1 LSVSLA
7 LAMIYNGAA
16 GETKMAIAK
25 TLSASSLT
33 ESAFNQ
39 NNSILLKTIEKADPA
54 VQMEIANALWFQSGL
69 PINPVFW
76 K

>member
-39 NNSILLKTIEKADPA
+39 NNSILLKTIE
-54 VQMEIANALWFQSGL
+54 
-69 PINPVFW
+69 
-76 K
+76 